1 MPCPSGLPTP
11 SGRRTRRAP
20 RHHQLLPVRARVG
33 QRHPTLT
40 APDLTEEGDTP
51 VRLLPGVVP
60 VRDSKVTDGPT
71 LVLPA
76 AAWSP
81 FIAAV
86 TAGEL
91 TA

>member
-1 MPCPSGLPTP
+1 M
-11 SGRRTRRAP
+11 
-20 RHHQLLPVRARVG
+20 
-33 QRHPTLT
+33 
-40 APDLTEEGDTP
+40 TEEGDTP
-51 VRLLPGVVP
+51 VRLLPGLVP
-60 VRDSKVTDGPT
+60 VRDSKVTDGPA
-71 LVLPA
+71 LVIPA

>member
-1 MPCPSGLPTP
+1 M
-11 SGRRTRRAP
+11 
-20 RHHQLLPVRARVG
+20 LLKRLLARLLRVRARVG

-40 APDLTEEGDTP
+40 ALDLTEEGDTP
-51 VRLLPGVVP
+51 VGLLPGVVP
-60 VRDSKVTDGPT
+60 VRDSKVTDGPA
-71 LVLPA
+71 LVIAA